1 MGFFLN
7 SFDLVMGREFEW
19 ELRKCVFK
27 MFYELGCGCGCK
39 EILDGGFFGIVGDEG
54 WGDRES
60 NVFISFWVKFMR

>member
-54 WGDRES
+54 
-60 NVFISFWVKFMR
+60 